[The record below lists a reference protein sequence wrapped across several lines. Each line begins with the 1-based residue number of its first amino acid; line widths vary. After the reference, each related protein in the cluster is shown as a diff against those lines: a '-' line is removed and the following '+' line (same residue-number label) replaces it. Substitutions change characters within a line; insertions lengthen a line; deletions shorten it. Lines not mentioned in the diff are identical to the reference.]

1 MQARPEQRP
10 VASVVYFQHKFI
22 SNKHNNVIRHPS
34 HPILRAMR
42 TDYLLLSFQPI
53 FNIGGDLAL
62 KTLQDSALKFLFSC
76 VSNSV
81 SQCMCIVL

>member
-42 TDYLLLSFQPI
+42 TDLLLSFQPI